1 MYMHVQYSC
10 VIRFRVLHRRG
21 HAVPLSPRTFIIYC
35 CYVWVLVIVSVRKT
49 VCVYYRFFF
58 CVQVVAK
65 DLKGSYISPPLL
77 HHPCLTASR
86 PLLLLPFS
94 LLLWSRSLNSVDV
107 RIDACSCVEENV
119 SKKLA
124 NLLVFVW
131 YDLFQAHVEL
141 DFKSQHSRCYGFAI
155 VTFPNRRSTELGLI
169 W

>member
-49 VCVYYRFFF
+49 VCVYYRFF
-58 CVQVVAK
+58 K
-65 DLKGSYISPPLL
+65 DLVVSKLL
-77 HHPCLTASR
+77 PRIWKAVTFHPHYCTIPASL

-131 YDLFQAHVEL
+131 HDLFQAHVEL
-141 DFKSQHSRCYGFAI
+141 GFKSQHSRCYGFAI